1 MVELFLDRYPK
12 QKIERSH
19 LASARDMW
27 LKEMDL
33 VSIHTEQ
40 TLNLEWDFKR
50 CPINPRIVK
59 VRHPVSGEVVE
70 HLSFDTVP
78 WNTVD
83 EGLDAR
89 TYFDEWRVNNCL
101 KGMDDWDNWM
111 DFYKVRRYLKGT
123 GVKYLEDGSEG
134 ILRCRCYV
142 QSLKV
147 VGAYPLYRNVPT
159 RSL

>member
-1 MVELFLDRYPK
+1 MMQLKHHAKQIISMKTRGQLTTELGSTKPVCAKAGVKPPKGVNENTWMVELFLDRYPK

-50 CPINPRIVK
+50 CPINPRMVK
-59 VRHPVSGEVVE
+59 VRHPVSGEMVE

-78 WNTVD
+78 WNTV
-83 EGLDAR
+83 
-89 TYFDEWRVNNCL
+89 
-101 KGMDDWDNWM
+101 
-111 DFYKVRRYLKGT
+111 
-123 GVKYLEDGSEG
+123 
-134 ILRCRCYV
+134 
-142 QSLKV
+142 
-147 VGAYPLYRNVPT
+147 
-159 RSL
+159 